1 MVDLQKE
8 QDVQS
13 SYMVLPAEPNELLC
27 SHCQMPGMVMVRL
40 ASVEQLEDWQTLLH
54 SHLDCKPLAGV
65 QVIYI
70 VPVLPNIVHS
80 VRPGLTV
87 DVEELLSGIRHDAL
101 EE

>member
-65 QVIYI
+65 QVQTWTLI
-70 VPVLPNIVHS
+70 VLREGPLICK
-80 VRPGLTV
+80 LC
-87 DVEELLSGIRHDAL
+87 
-101 EE
+101 